1 MESGPARTLVVLGPD
16 AAAGAAASH
25 ELAITSPATPSEEQS
40 RAWLRAEEGIEEQAT
55 TITDVLATAAG
66 VPPAAL
72 QVAASFV
79 IREHAW
85 RPAFTIY
92 RRDDAAAGEAV
103 PLGLDDAALQA
114 AAIGLERQLG
124 RRWIYC
130 QQSGGQGFLSS
141 AVTTLV
147 TAG

>member
-1 MESGPARTLVVLGPD
+1 ML
-16 AAAGAAASH
+16 AA
-25 ELAITSPATPSEEQS
+25 
-40 RAWLRAEEGIEEQAT
+40 
-55 TITDVLATAAG
+55 AAG

-92 RRDDAAAGEAV
+92 RRDDAATGDAV

-114 AAIGLERQLG
+114 AAIDLERELG

-141 AVTTLV
+141 AVTAPMA
-147 TAG
+147 AG

>member
-1 MESGPARTLVVLGPD
+1 MDEGG
-16 AAAGAAASH
+16 
-25 ELAITSPATPSEEQS
+25 EE
-40 RAWLRAEEGIEEQAT
+40 AVEEQAT
-55 TITDVLATAAG
+55 TITNVLAAAAG
-66 VPPAAL
+66 VSPVVL

-85 RPAFTIY
+85 RPAFTVY
-92 RRDDAAAGEAV
+92 RRDDAATGAAV

-124 RRWIYC
+124 RKWIYC

-141 AVTTLV
+141 AVTAPV
-147 TAG
+147 AVG